1 MKNKLKF
8 SNFELSQIEETIQE
22 LMPAKSQY
30 FPLHLGSSL
39 QTLTV
44 LLTPLTYV
52 SFLCRRYKNTEK
64 GRSQPRLQV
73 VWGEGQVRTAKVR
86 TREAEGEES
95 ETARHFGSTLLNV
108 ESHGSKETPLLM
120 TVANPGLE
128 LLTHR
133 LVNSVG

>member
-1 MKNKLKF
+1 M
-8 SNFELSQIEETIQE
+8 
-22 LMPAKSQY
+22 
-30 FPLHLGSSL
+30 
-39 QTLTV
+39 
-44 LLTPLTYV
+44 
-52 SFLCRRYKNTEK
+52 
-64 GRSQPRLQV
+64 

-108 ESHGSKETPLLM
+108 KSHGSQETPLLM
-120 TVANPGLE
+120 TVANPSLE